1 MKKIGRL
8 LALVLAMVVLM
19 TGCGGRVSGVN
30 RIIGTSEL
38 YSETEI
44 ESAMSV
50 VIRKF
55 RSDFDGCTLLELSYD
70 EEKTVKEQER
80 HAEKGE
86 TDKVMVLSSKFYVA
100 EGDGSLSPD
109 TTYEGWTW
117 ELTRSGFGGWKLTN
131 YGFA

>member
-1 MKKIGRL
+1 MKKMSRVL
-8 LALVLAMVVLM
+8 AAVLALVLLI
-19 TGCGGRVSGVN
+19 TGCGGRVNGVN
-30 RIIGTSEL
+30 RIIGDSEL

-70 EEKTVKEQER
+70 EEKTAKEQER
-80 HAEKGE
+80 HMEKGE

-100 EGDGSLSPD
+100 EGDGSLSPG